1 MSRSH
6 VFSVAF
12 AGCVSFVLIAL
23 PALAD
28 SHARAVRLSDVQ
40 GNVQIDRNTG
50 QGFENAF
57 VNLPLTQGVKI
68 RTQDRG
74 QAALEFEDGSTVR
87 LAPNTAV
94 ELPQLMLRDSGV
106 KFSTIKVQEGTAYV
120 DFLGTKDNVIEVTF
134 AREDMTLT
142 QAVHLRVAVEDVD
155 ATVAAFK
162 GQASVTG
169 PKGTVEVNKN
179 HTASFD
185 LLDDHYTAASGID
198 EFPYDSWDKQEA
210 QYQQQYGRSTSSYS
224 STGYGTADLNYYGN
238 FFTVPGYGT
247 LWQPYFIGA
256 GWDPFMNGAWAFYP
270 GSGYSWVSAYP
281 WGWTPYHCGAWN
293 YFAMYGWA
301 WQSGGACSLLNTFPV
316 ILNAPVGFVRPR
328 PPLLPGHRIFPMH
341 RGPMP
346 VQTGNKVQIASNSAG
361 LGVPRGS
368 IRNLGQLSTRA
379 AQTGFV
385 TTKVHT
391 SSEATGWW
399 HSGSAPMAH
408 VGSSMGH
415 GFSSVGHSMSSGT
428 GGGHAS
434 SGGGHR

>member
-1 MSRSH
+1 
-6 VFSVAF
+6 
-12 AGCVSFVLIAL
+12 
-23 PALAD
+23 
-28 SHARAVRLSDVQ
+28 
-40 GNVQIDRNTG
+40 
-50 QGFENAF
+50 
-57 VNLPLTQGVKI
+57 
-68 RTQDRG
+68 
-74 QAALEFEDGSTVR
+74 
-87 LAPNTAV
+87 
-94 ELPQLMLRDSGV
+94 LPQLVLRDSGV
-106 KFSTIKVQEGTAYV
+106 KVSTIKVQEGTAYV
-120 DFLGTKDNVIEVTF
+120 DFLGTKDNVLEVTF
-134 AREDMTLT
+134 AREDLTLT

-185 LLDDHYTAASGID
+185 LLDDHYTVASGID
-198 EFPYDSWDKQEA
+198 EFPFDSWDKQEA

-238 FFTVPGYGT
+238 FFTVPGYGM

-293 YFAMYGWA
+293 YFPMYGWA
-301 WQSGGACSLLNTFPV
+301 WQPGGACMPLNSFPV
-316 ILNAPVGFVRPR
+316 IRRAPVGFVRPR

-346 VQTGNKVQIASNSAG
+346 VQAGNKVNIASNSAG
-361 LGVPRGS
+361 LGISRGS
-368 IRNLGQLSTRA
+368 IRNLGQLSSRA
-379 AQTGFV
+379 EQTGFV

-391 SSEATGWW
+391 SSAGTGWW
-399 HSGSAPMAH
+399 HSGTAPVAH
-408 VGSSMGH
+408 VSSSMGH
-415 GFSSVGHSMSSGT
+415 GFSSAGHSMSGGM
-428 GGGHAS
+428 GGGHSS
-434 SGGGHR
+434 SGGGGHR